1 MPEFTPYPVELITPE
16 GIAFSGDAER
26 LVVPGAAGELG
37 ILANHAPLISLL
49 EPGETRLTD
58 ADGTVRRYA
67 TDDGYVQVRKNHAL
81 VLVGEAV
88 PAESI
93 DAAEAGSRLDE
104 AQAALDRA
112 TGRRRRRVRRAARGR
127 LRRGARQDRSKPD
140 SRAARLGFA
149 DRMAYPVHFDVRAP
163 GALLAPVDVLPLH
176 PGDPAPSSCC
186 SSTRSR
192 RSWLS

>member
-16 GIAFSGDAER
+16 GIVFSGDAEKI
-26 LVVPGAAGELG
+26 VVNGAAGLLG

-67 TDDGYVQVRKNHAL
+67 TDDGFVQVRKNHTL

-93 DAAEAGSRLDE
+93 DASEAGRRLEEAKAALEAAGEGDGDVYAARREVGFAEALVKTASG
-104 AQAALDRA
+104 
-112 TGRRRRRVRRAARGR
+112 
-127 LRRGARQDRSKPD
+127 
-140 SRAARLGFA
+140 
-149 DRMAYPVHFDVRAP
+149 
-163 GALLAPVDVLPLH
+163 
-176 PGDPAPSSCC
+176 
-186 SSTRSR
+186 
-192 RSWLS
+192 

>member
-1 MPEFTPYPVELITPE
+1 VPEFTLYPVELITPE
-16 GIAFSGDAER
+16 GITYAGETER

-49 EPGETRLTD
+49 KPGETRLTD

-93 DAAEAGSRLDE
+93 DAAEAGRRLDE

-112 TGRRRRRVRRAARGR
+112 VGGDGDEYAARR
-127 LRRGARQDRSKPD
+127 EV
-140 SRAARLGFA
+140 GFA
-149 DRMAYPVHFDVRAP
+149 E
-163 GALLAPVDVLPLH
+163 ALVKTAQ
-176 PGDPAPSSCC
+176 G
-186 SSTRSR
+186 
-192 RSWLS
+192 

>member
-26 LVVPGAAGELG
+26 LVVPGTAGELG
-37 ILANHAPLISLL
+37 ILANHGPLVSLL
-49 EPGETRLTD
+49 RPGETRLTD

-93 DAAEAGSRLDE
+93 DAGAAARRLDA

-112 TGRRRRRVRRAARGR
+112 VGGDGDVHAARR
-127 LRRGARQDRSKPD
+127 E
-140 SRAARLGFA
+140 LGFA
-149 DRMAYPVHFDVRAP
+149 E
-163 GALLAPVDVLPLH
+163 ALVKTAS
-176 PGDPAPSSCC
+176 G
-186 SSTRSR
+186 
-192 RSWLS
+192 

>member
-58 ADGTVRRYA
+58 AEGTLRRYA
-67 TDDGYVQVRKNHAL
+67 TDDGFLQVRKNHAL

-88 PAESI
+88 AAEDI
-93 DAAEAGSRLDE
+93 DASEAGRRLDE
-104 AQAALDRA
+104 ARAALERA
-112 TGRRRRRVRRAARGR
+112 NGGDGDVYAARR
-127 LRRGARQDRSKPD
+127 EV
-140 SRAARLGFA
+140 GFA
-149 DRMAYPVHFDVRAP
+149 E
-163 GALLAPVDVLPLH
+163 ALVKTAA
-176 PGDPAPSSCC
+176 G
-186 SSTRSR
+186 
-192 RSWLS
+192 